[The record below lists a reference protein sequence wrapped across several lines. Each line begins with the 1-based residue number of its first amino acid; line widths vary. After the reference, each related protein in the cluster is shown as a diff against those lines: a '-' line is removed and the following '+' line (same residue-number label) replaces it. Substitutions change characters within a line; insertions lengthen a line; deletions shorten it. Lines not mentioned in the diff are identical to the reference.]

1 MKGKKRISLLA
12 VLVCLL
18 ALVLS
23 LGLMSACGN
32 TDDNTTA
39 GNQWYYGAEVPADTL
54 GREGDYYLNTQ
65 TLASY
70 VKTENGTWTETAANW
85 YYGTEEPVANL
96 GATNDF
102 YLNTNTGALYQKKAD
117 GWGSPILTLKG
128 EQGKPGRDGVLWFS
142 GDKDPEASDPLLK
155 DAIKGD
161 FYLNTDDFT
170 VWQLTDTEWS
180 NLGSIASRGVEN
192 VESSGNKLK
201 VTFTDGTVREFTVAT
216 CFGEH
221 DFGDA
226 EPTTIIEVGCTE
238 RGLILKT
245 CTVCGTS
252 IVESVEPTGHQFVD
266 GVCSVCGKNQLEGHY
281 EVNGEGNCEVTI
293 SPDLVEEGEDL
304 TITSS
309 LNDADVEVKG
319 AISDEV
325 VSQNGYQLRSWL
337 RDLLYNRSPIK
348 DLHIGTLVIED
359 GVNVGAGAFAGATI
373 EHLVLEGNASYGAY
387 AFDSVK
393 GLQDVTIKGTTTLG
407 AAIFDADAT
416 LQSVDMSEATI
427 AELPSNTFSY
437 CSNLTEVKLPSAGLE
452 TIGINVFLDC
462 TSLQEIV
469 LPEGVK
475 TIKECAFSGADIR
488 EIVFPKTLTEIQIY
502 VFQNNKNLTKAVFQ
516 AKIEPATFGNDNA
529 KKQIHADTIFRGCYG
544 SDDVPLQICFT
555 GSKADWEEEEF
566 SKVIYSSNGQQVVY
580 DYKLT

>member
-1 MKGKKRISLLA
+1 MPTLVQRTTSISI
-12 VLVCLL
+12 
-18 ALVLS
+18 
-23 LGLMSACGN
+23 
-32 TDDNTTA
+32 
-39 GNQWYYGAEVPADTL
+39 P
-54 GREGDYYLNTQ
+54 TQ
-65 TLASY
+65 
-70 VKTENGTWTETAANW
+70 
-85 YYGTEEPVANL
+85 
-96 GATNDF
+96 D
-102 YLNTNTGALYQKKAD
+102 LYQKKAD

-128 EQGKPGRDGVLWFS
+128 EQGEKGRDGVLWFS
-142 GDKDPEASDPLLK
+142 GENDPDASNPLLD
-155 DAIKGD
+155 DAIIGD
-161 FYLNTDDFT
+161 FYLNTTDFT
-170 VWQLTDTEWS
+170 VWQLTDTEWEF
-180 NLGSIASRGVEN
+180 LGSIASRGVEN

-266 GVCSVCGKNQLEGHY
+266 GVCSVCGKNQVEGHY

-293 SPDLVEEGEDL
+293 SPDMVEEGEDL
-304 TITSS
+304 TITSK
-309 LNDADVEVKG
+309 LDGKDVEVKE
-319 AISDEV
+319 AITDTVLNNEV
-325 VSQNGYQLRSWL
+325 QLRAWL
-337 RDLLYNRSPIK
+337 RENLIYNGTPNK

-427 AELPSNTFSY
+427 TELQSNTFSD
-437 CSNLTEVKLPSAGLE
+437 CGNLTEVKLPTAGLE
-452 TIGINVFLDC
+452 TIGINVFLNC
-462 TSLQEIV
+462 KSLQEIV

-475 TIKECAFSGADIR
+475 TIKENAFSGADIR
-488 EIVFPKTLTEIQIY
+488 EIVFPKTLTEIQWF
-502 VFQNNKNLTKAVFQ
+502 VFQDNKNLAKAVFQ
-516 AKIEPATFGNDNA
+516 AKIEPETFGNNDS
-529 KKQIHADTIFRGCYG
+529 KKQINTASIFIRCG
-544 SDDVPLQICFT
+544 SREVPLQICFT
-555 GSKADWEEEEF
+555 GSKEDWEEEEF
-566 SKVIYSSNGQQVVY
+566 GKVIDASYRQQIVY